1 MKKTIAKYKKMCYTT
16 LVQYE
21 SGFENNPLSTAD
33 IGFFVLSDI
42 KQEEIMAQKPKG
54 VTEVVWGI
62 AEPLANEFGYIL
74 WDVEFTREGSK
85 RILRLTIDSE
95 DGIGVDDCE
104 KMHRAIDP
112 LLDEA
117 DPIEEAYYLEV
128 SSPGIERELRTDAH
142 IEYCV
147 GADVEVRLYAPR
159 DGSKVFRGELL
170 PLSENG
176 EVEIAVGDKKL
187 SFERSA
193 VAKIKIVFEF

>member
-1 MKKTIAKYKKMCYTT
+1 
-16 LVQYE
+16 
-21 SGFENNPLSTAD
+21 
-33 IGFFVLSDI
+33 
-42 KQEEIMAQKPKG
+42 MAQKPKG

-117 DPIEEAYYLEV
+117 DPIEAHSV
-128 SSPGIERELRTDAH
+128 QTSISPS
-142 IEYCV
+142 V
-147 GADVEVRLYAPR
+147 
-159 DGSKVFRGELL
+159 
-170 PLSENG
+170 
-176 EVEIAVGDKKL
+176 
-187 SFERSA
+187 
-193 VAKIKIVFEF
+193 